1 MIDSKFIHNMQK
13 IDEINKKLLERYF
26 HWPSD
31 SDQIWRHLSDYTL
44 VSAITAATTVTLATV
59 PYVLSAANIL
69 HSLPLKTDKKG
80 SPIEDMLVEE
90 GAYRAQGWK
99 VDCSL

>member
-1 MIDSKFIHNMQK
+1 MQK
-13 IDEINKKLLERYF
+13 IDGINKQLLERYF

-31 SDQIWRHLSDYTL
+31 SDQIWRHLSDYVL
-44 VSAITAATTVTLATV
+44 VSAITSATNVNLAFA
-59 PYVLSAANIL
+59 PNALSTPNML

-99 VDCSL
+99 VACSD

>member
-1 MIDSKFIHNMQK
+1 VIDNEFIPNMQK
-13 IDEINKKLLERYF
+13 IDDINKKLLERYF

-44 VSAITAATTVTLATV
+44 VSAITSATTVTFSSA
-59 PYVLSAANIL
+59 PNALSTPKIL

-90 GAYRAQGWK
+90 GAYKAQGWK
-99 VDCSL
+99 VACSD